1 MVKEREEVSERQ
13 PWVARVLAPL
23 AFFAAVTILVLLVNS
38 SLTAETDG
46 DSAGPPPPPAATGS
60 GETTGGGTTT
70 TVPRA
75 QRRFY
80 RIRSGDTLEA
90 LAERFDTTVDDL
102 LSLNPG
108 IDANSLTPGQRI
120 RIK

>member
-23 AFFAAVTILVLLVNS
+23 AFFAAVAILVLLVNS

-46 DSAGPPPPPAATGS
+46 DSASPPPPPAATGS
-60 GETTGGGTTT
+60 ETTGAGTTT

-75 QRRFY
+75 QRRYY
-80 RIRSGDTLEA
+80 RIQSGDTLEA

-120 RIK
+120 RIR